1 MAKVATWSPESPR
14 DPAHTTILHSTEDER
29 NVSQIGMLLQVR
41 EQSSQLLIQREEI
54 GHQWNIDKDAQ
65 EDARKT
71 FCLAGHVLRNILEHH
86 SRWDLSQNEI
96 DVKTAAV
103 LDLKIRENQSR
114 IEVNETLK
122 APSSF
127 LRVQFRKI
135 VLASGQLKWCCWLG
149 GVEPHLLDVHG
160 LGDTPEE
167 AAKAFDVAYV
177 TRATQP
183 APQPPVSETKPVKKT
198 KKGTK

>member
-1 MAKVATWSPESPR
+1 MAKVATFSPEGPT

-29 NVSQIGMLLQVR
+29 NVSQIGMLLQIR
-41 EQSSQLLIQREEI
+41 EQASQVLVHRNEI
-54 GHQWNIDKDAQ
+54 GTDWAIDAEAVKDAR
-65 EDARKT
+65 AT

-86 SRWDLSQNEI
+86 SRWDLSPNEI

-103 LDLKIRENQSR
+103 LDLKIREHESR
-114 IEVNETLK
+114 IDAQAK
-122 APSSF
+122 AKTPSA
-127 LRVQFRKI
+127 LYRTQFRKI
-135 VLASGQLKWCCWLG
+135 LMHGGAVKWVCWLG
-149 GVEPHLLDVHG
+149 GADPHELDVHG

-167 AAKAFDVAYV
+167 AAKAFDAAYV